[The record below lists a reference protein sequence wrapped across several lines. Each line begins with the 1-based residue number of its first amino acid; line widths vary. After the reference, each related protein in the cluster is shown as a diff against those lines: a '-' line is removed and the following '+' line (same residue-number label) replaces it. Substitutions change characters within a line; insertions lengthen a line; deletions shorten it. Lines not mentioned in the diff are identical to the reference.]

1 MHVPALTS
9 GMARL
14 RLCFWLAA
22 LLTAG
27 VGAALLVRAHQAHQI
42 PGAQAVP
49 GQALMGGTAL
59 TDSPAPDFT
68 LTDQFGRP
76 VSLRQE
82 RGKVVFLAFVDSQCT
97 TICPLTTQSLVDA
110 LQLLGPA
117 AGRVALLGV
126 DANPEATT
134 VADVRAYSQV
144 HGLLNAWDF
153 GTGSAAQLQAVWTR
167 YHVAS
172 EIVDGTIDHTPAL
185 YVIDQQGHERYLYL
199 TPMQYA
205 ALPQE
210 AAILAGDASRLLP
223 GHPKVLP
230 TPLATGPTIAASTQ
244 PVTLP
249 LLAGAGRPVRL
260 GPGTARLVVF
270 WASWVPDAP
279 GQLRSLDAYA
289 NVSLHA
295 GLPPHVAVDVG
306 DTEATPQ
313 MATDLLRQAGALAY
327 PVALDSSGAVA
338 DAYGAQDLPWL
349 ALTDAQGR
357 VRWSHDGRL
366 GGSGLATAVQ
376 TALRTPPTPGS

>member
-117 AGRVALLGV
+117 AGQVALLGV
-126 DANPEATT
+126 NANPQATT
-134 VADVRAYSQV
+134 VANVRAYSQA
-144 HGLLNAWDF
+144 HGLLQRWDF
-153 GTGSAAQLQAVWTR
+153 GTGSAAQLHAVWAS
-167 YHVAS
+167 YHVDS
-172 EIVDGTIDHTPAL
+172 QIVDGTIDHTPAL
-185 YVIDQQGHERYLYL
+185 YVIDQRGNERYLYL

-210 AAILAGDASRLLP
+210 AAILAGDASRVNVQDNFP
-223 GHPKVLP
+223 
-230 TPLATGPTIAASTQ
+230 IS
-244 PVTLP
+244 
-249 LLAGAGRPVRL
+249 
-260 GPGTARLVVF
+260 
-270 WASWVPDAP
+270 
-279 GQLRSLDAYA
+279 RSK
-289 NVSLHA
+289 
-295 GLPPHVAVDVG
+295 
-306 DTEATPQ
+306 
-313 MATDLLRQAGALAY
+313 
-327 PVALDSSGAVA
+327 
-338 DAYGAQDLPWL
+338 
-349 ALTDAQGR
+349 
-357 VRWSHDGRL
+357 
-366 GGSGLATAVQ
+366 
-376 TALRTPPTPGS
+376 